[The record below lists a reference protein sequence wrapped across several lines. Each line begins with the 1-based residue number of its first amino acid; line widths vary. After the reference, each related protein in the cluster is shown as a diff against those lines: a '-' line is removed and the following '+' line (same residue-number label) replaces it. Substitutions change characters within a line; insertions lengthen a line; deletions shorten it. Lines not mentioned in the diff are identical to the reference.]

1 MDIAT
6 FETYCE
12 KPYALTFEQMKKMHN
27 ELIEE
32 IGTDSDAIEIYEELL
47 ETAVE
52 YAAIRNSWNVLFSR
66 EERNEKDPRR
76 TSLHNS
82 VIINF
87 NMLSRYLRMQ
97 GKKAEWR
104 DKLGYEEDDRLHR
117 KAIGDFACYLAF
129 INGLCAR

>member
-1 MDIAT
+1 MDIVT

-12 KPYALTFEQMKKMHN
+12 KPYALTVEQMREMHN

-32 IGTDSDAIEIYEELL
+32 IGTDPDAVEIYEELL

-66 EERNEKDPRR
+66 EERNEKDARR

-104 DKLGYEEDDRLHR
+104 DKLGYEENDRLYR
-117 KAIGDFACYLAF
+117 KTIGDFACYLAF